1 MAKDEAITQPAVYR
15 PSYKTE
21 GKPTRQL
28 IQERAMRMKYEEEK
42 ATGAPVPDTFE
53 EWVRLE

>member
-1 MAKDEAITQPAVYR
+1 MAEKEYK

-21 GKPTRQL
+21 GKSTRQL
-28 IQERAMRMKYEEEK
+28 LEERKERLRYEEEK

-53 EWVRLE
+53 EWQALG

>member
-1 MAKDEAITQPAVYR
+1 MAEDKKPA

-21 GKPTRQL
+21 GKSTKQL
-28 IQERAMRMKYEEEK
+28 LEERKARMMYETEK

-53 EWVRLE
+53 EWARLG